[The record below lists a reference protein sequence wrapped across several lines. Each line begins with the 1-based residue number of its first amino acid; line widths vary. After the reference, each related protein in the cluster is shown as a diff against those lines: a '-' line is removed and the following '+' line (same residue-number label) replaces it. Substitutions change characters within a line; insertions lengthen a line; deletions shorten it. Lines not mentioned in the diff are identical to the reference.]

1 MEQFTYTKADGSVSE
16 RRVVVLSRPS
26 KNILALDV
34 TDVALD
40 KAKEVQQVME
50 TIATLRDEMLRDV
63 LDEEPKLRSF
73 IPENITNKKV
83 L

>member
-1 MEQFTYTKADGSVSE
+1 MEQFTYTKADGTVSE

-63 LDEEPKLRSF
+63 LDSEPKLRSF